1 MLKVTQPVRVV
12 LGFFSRESASRAS
25 ALQER
30 ERRERE
36 REIKQGYSPCKELGH
51 TQSRCSDAWRGKRK
65 TFEGLELSERCSPEA
80 MTSDARL
87 RGKKLRELLP
97 GTFSTTQAYLR
108 HTIVAL
114 SFLKTFSGC
123 ALSPDTN

>member
-80 MTSDARL
+80 MTSDTRL
-87 RGKKLRELLP
+87 RGKKLRVAARDFLNHTSLSEAHHCSTLLLENL
-97 GTFSTTQAYLR
+97 FWVCFVSRY
-108 HTIVAL
+108 
-114 SFLKTFSGC
+114 
-123 ALSPDTN
+123 